1 MGRSSRGL
9 NPSKS
14 SRISAHEGRLQDA
27 EEDQFWSYQELKE
40 DNFEV

>member
-1 MGRSSRGL
+1 MVRSSRGL

-14 SRISAHEGRLQDA
+14 SRILAHEGRLQDA

-40 DNFEV
+40 DNFEA